1 MAQTIQGWIRSD
13 TTHKQALKNQ
23 WRNDRI
29 NKRIERK
36 KHRGGYAPKKK
47 GWIREGDLRGITTDN
62 STVYSNPYIQTDRQT
77 GHGGA
82 KLGEP
87 HGVTASF
94 QANVY
99 RCSLN

>member
-29 NKRIERK
+29 NERIERK

-47 GWIREGDLRGITTDN
+47 GWISEGRFTGITTDN
-62 STVYSNPYIQTDRQT
+62 HTVCSDPYIQADR
-77 GHGGA
+77 GGGA

-87 HGVTASF
+87 HGVTASW
-94 QANVY
+94 QGDVY